1 MTASGSATIS
11 IGLTSAATSL
21 AAGAYS
27 NTVVISNTTS
37 GGTASLQF
45 SLTIAKASPA
55 LSWAA
60 PAGIIYGTALSSA
73 QLDAAANVP
82 GAFVYNPAS
91 SSVLTVG
98 TKTLSVIF
106 NPSNSTDY
114 NGASTNVNLTV
125 STTPLTVTASNASRP
140 YGTANPSFTGTI
152 SGVVNGDNITATFS
166 CSAASNSPV
175 GNYTITSTLND
186 PNDRQ
191 TNYAV
196 TLNNGALTI
205 VVATPVVTWPA
216 PAPILYGAALGPSQL
231 NASANAAGNFA
242 YTPPPGTVLNNIG
255 TYPLDVVFTPAD
267 TTDYKSAEGSVNLT
281 VSPAP
286 LTVTASNASQSYGQ
300 PPPVFGGTIVGVTN
314 GDNIT
319 AAYSAA
325 SDSPPGAYSIV
336 PSLVDPN
343 DRQTNYAVT
352 LNNGTLTVNL
362 VPIALNIQPVNNMVV
377 LTWYDPDSIFA
388 LQTAPS
394 LTGVYSNIPG
404 ALSPYTNAATNCQQF
419 FQLSAPSP

>member
-1 MTASGSATIS
+1 M
-11 IGLTSAATSL
+11 
-21 AAGAYS
+21 
-27 NTVVISNTTS
+27 
-37 GGTASLQF
+37 
-45 SLTIAKASPA
+45 
-55 LSWAA
+55 
-60 PAGIIYGTALSSA
+60 
-73 QLDAAANVP
+73 P

-125 STTPLTVTASNASRP
+125 SPTPLTVTASNASRP

-286 LTVTASNASQSYGQ
+286 LTVTASNASQSTASRRPCLAGRSGRDQWRQHHRRLQRGQ
-300 PPPVFGGTIVGVTN
+300 RQSARRVFHRPQPGRSEPPADQLRRHIEQWHADREPRSHC
-314 GDNIT
+314 
-319 AAYSAA
+319 AEYSA
-325 SDSPPGAYSIV
+325 S
-336 PSLVDPN
+336 
-343 DRQTNYAVT
+343 Q
-352 LNNGTLTVNL
+352 
-362 VPIALNIQPVNNMVV
+362 
-377 LTWYDPDSIFA
+377 
-388 LQTAPS
+388 
-394 LTGVYSNIPG
+394 
-404 ALSPYTNAATNCQQF
+404 
-419 FQLSAPSP
+419 